1 MRYAKDM
8 KNSSIKI
15 VKYIFYA
22 LLLIIMFFLFNNFFE
37 SFYKVT
43 IVKLDIDGNNM
54 GERPIE
60 VFYAFNKADD
70 YNGDNMV
77 GVDSKSNGEFS
88 YSGSIALPCEG
99 VSKFRIDLGNGRDQ
113 LITIKDVEYRDYY
126 GKCKFNISDIANFA
140 MNDAEVVSVNNDELV
155 IKSVSRD
162 GIAEPDPYIEFTD
175 YNIVPYKNYS
185 KVYAILSA
193 ILMTIILYRF
203 VKLKAVYTLFADFWS
218 SKKLIFELAKND
230 FKTKYSGSY
239 FGVIWSFVQPVC
251 TILVFWFVFQV
262 GFRSSDIGNIPYIL
276 WFASGLIPWFFFS
289 EAWNSATNSLT
300 EYSFLVKKVVFK
312 VHILPLVKVISN
324 LFVHIFFV
332 AFLVLFFIVYGIE
345 PKIYWLQ
352 IVYYSFSMIMLVISL
367 SYITATLV
375 VFFRDLGQI
384 MNIILQ
390 FGMWLT
396 PIMWQI
402 DMIPDRFMWLF
413 KLNPMYYVVQGYRDS
428 MIYNVPFYNNIKQT
442 LYFWLVVMVFML
454 IGSLLYRKL
463 KPHFA
468 DVL

>member
-1 MRYAKDM
+1 M
-8 KNSSIKI
+8 
-15 VKYIFYA
+15 
-22 LLLIIMFFLFNNFFE
+22 
-37 SFYKVT
+37 
-43 IVKLDIDGNNM
+43 
-54 GERPIE
+54 
-60 VFYAFNKADD
+60 
-70 YNGDNMV
+70 
-77 GVDSKSNGEFS
+77 
-88 YSGSIALPCEG
+88 PCEG

-113 LITIKDVEYRDYY
+113 LITIKNVEYRDYY
-126 GKCKFNISDIANFA
+126 GKCEFNISDIANFA

-218 SKKLIFELAKND
+218 SKKLLFELAKND

-352 IVYYSFSMIMLVISL
+352 IIYYSFSMIMLVISL

>member
-1 MRYAKDM
+1 M
-8 KNSSIKI
+8 KNHSIKF
-15 VKYIFYA
+15 VKYIFYII
-22 LLLIIMFFLFNNFFE
+22 LLIIMFFLFNNFFE

-43 IVKLDIDGNNM
+43 SVNLDIQGNDM
-54 GERPIE
+54 GQRPIE
-60 VFYAFNKADD
+60 VFYAFNGTDD
-70 YNGDNMV
+70 YNGENMV
-77 GVDSKSNGEFS
+77 GIDSKTNGEFS
-88 YSGSIALPCEG
+88 YNGGIALPCEG
-99 VSKFRIDLGNGRDQ
+99 VSKFRIDLGNGKDK
-113 LITIKDVEYRDYY
+113 LITIKDIEYRDYY
-126 GKCKFNISDIANFA
+126 GKCKFDIRDIAKYS
-140 MNDAEVVSVNNDELV
+140 MNDIEVVSVDDNELV
-155 IKSVSRD
+155 VKSVSRD
-162 GIAEPDPYIEFTD
+162 GITEPDPYIEFKD
-175 YNIVPYKNYS
+175 LKVIPYKNHS
-185 KVYAILSA
+185 NVYALISA
-193 ILMTIILYRF
+193 IIMTIILYRF
-203 VKLKAVYTLFADFWS
+203 VRLKAIYTLFADFWS
-218 SKKLIFELAKND
+218 SRKLIFALAKND

-262 GFRSSDIGNIPYIL
+262 GFRSNDIGNIPYIL

-332 AFLVLFFIVYGIE
+332 VFLVLFFIVYGIE
-345 PKIYWLQ
+345 PQVYWLQ
-352 IVYYSFSMIMLVISL
+352 IIYYSFSMIMLVISL

-375 VFFRDLGQI
+375 VFFKDLGQI